1 MPSASGTGRRRRA
14 APVKLSQRTKDRA
27 AATKAFLEQKYS
39 RLRSERAAA
48 AQNRAVL
55 EESMAELQ
63 LGETEKQRL
72 RSELARQ
79 KRRKMTTN
87 DFIPLTIVGK
97 GAFGQVRLVK
107 KRDTGEIFALK
118 TMIKEA
124 MVLKNQVSHVRAERN
139 ILATSDTSWLVE
151 LHYSFQDA
159 HNLYLVM
166 EFLPGGDL
174 MALLMKEDVLPEK
187 ATLFYAAEAVLAIES
202 VHAMGYIHRDLKPDN
217 LLLDWRGH
225 LKLTDLG
232 LCKKIDSE
240 PIPGMDMNM
249 GMGIGKRMKPGS
261 QKPQPRMVGGRYR
274 RDRKLAYSTVGTPD
288 YIAPE
293 VLTQNGYGM
302 GCDWWSLGV
311 ILFECLCGYPPF
323 YADKPMQTCRKIM
336 NWRKTLAFP
345 KEYVAKLS
353 PPCIDFVR
361 HLICDTERRLRS
373 KADGVTVPEGRD
385 VATHPWF
392 DGFEWSTVREQK
404 APYVPPM
411 SERAHQIF
419 EDLKNISHEDPKF
432 PVLLKTITSQF
443 DDFPDEPL
451 PGPSKAQ
458 GRSKGRMRNFIGY
471 TYKKPS
477 GAPPTKEILE
487 KAKKLVSP
495 MAPAEDAASSPK

>member
-1 MPSASGTGRRRRA
+1 MFASQKSSFRKKNSFFLAILYYRIVLNVRLLLPWLRLRRLDRTRPTLRLGAGRRA

-39 RLRSERAAA
+39 RMGTERAAA
-48 AQNRAVL
+48 AQNRAEL
-55 EESMAELQ
+55 EESMAEMQ
-63 LGETEKQRL
+63 LGESEKQLL
-72 RSELARQ
+72 RSELSRQ
-79 KRRKMTTN
+79 KRRKMTTG
-87 DFIPLTIVGK
+87 DFVPLVIIGK

-107 KRDTGEIFALK
+107 KKDTGEIFALK

-124 MVLKNQVSHVRAERN
+124 MVLKNQVHHVRAERN
-139 ILATSDTSWLVE
+139 ILATADTSWLVE

-174 MALLMKEDVLPEK
+174 MALLMKEDILSEA
-187 ATLFYAAEAVLAIES
+187 ATKFYAAEAVLAIES
-202 VHAMGYIHRDLKPDN
+202 VHALGYIHRDLKPDN

-232 LCKKIDSE
+232 LCKKVDNE

-249 GMGIGKRMKPGS
+249 GMGITARAAPSNASASRVGP
-261 QKPQPRMVGGRYR
+261 GGRYR

-302 GCDWWSLGV
+302 DCDWWSLGV

-353 PPCIDFVR
+353 SPCIDFVR
-361 HLICDTERRLRS
+361 HLICDAPRRLRS
-373 KADGVTVPEGRD
+373 PTDRVEVPEGRD
-385 VATHPWF
+385 IGKHPWF
-392 DGFEWSTVREQK
+392 DDVGWKTIREQE
-404 APYVPPM
+404 APLCL
-411 SERAHQIF
+411 R
-419 EDLKNISHEDPKF
+419 
-432 PVLLKTITSQF
+432 
-443 DDFPDEPL
+443 
-451 PGPSKAQ
+451 
-458 GRSKGRMRNFIGY
+458 
-471 TYKKPS
+471 
-477 GAPPTKEILE
+477 
-487 KAKKLVSP
+487 
-495 MAPAEDAASSPK
+495 